1 MWSEKNINAFLAV
14 FFCLLVLGFLFHQSP
29 TFAGSLPGH
38 GLGIVGS
45 IMILMTLIYPFR
57 KRILKKKG
65 RQNPLNTHVT
75 YGLLGPS
82 LVVVHSAHKFS
93 SLIGILVFLSLVL
106 VVFSGVV
113 GRYLYKKVNR
123 SLREQKRDQ
132 KFMKARIENRKEEM
146 TAACKVDGAA
156 DEAETTI
163 ESDVSEAYS
172 QEQMLEN
179 CGEWLDEVRTL
190 AEIEYATRFFDR
202 LKTVFSRWLRIHYVI
217 SGLLFALMIVH
228 VMTTIYYGLR
238 WVP

>member
-14 FFCLLVLGFLFHQSP
+14 FFCLLVLGFLFHQSQ
-29 TFAGSLPGH
+29 TFAGSLLGH
-38 GLGIVGS
+38 GLGIIGS

-57 KRILKKKG
+57 KRVLKKKG
-65 RQNPLNTHVT
+65 RQNPLNSHVT

-82 LVVVHSAHKFS
+82 LVVMHSAHKFS

-106 VVFSGVV
+106 VVFSGIV

-132 KFMKARIENRKEEM
+132 KLMKARIENRKQEIM
-146 TAACKVDGAA
+146 AACKTDEAA
-156 DEAETTI
+156 DESETNTAG
-163 ESDVSEAYS
+163 DYEAYS
-172 QEQMLEN
+172 HEEMMEK
-179 CGEWLDEVRTL
+179 CGDWLDEVRTL

-202 LKTVFSRWLRIHYVI
+202 LKTVFSRWIRIHYVI
-217 SGLLFALMIVH
+217 SGLLFVLMIVH

-238 WVP
+238 WMS

>member
-14 FFCLLVLGFLFHQSP
+14 FFILLVLGFLFHQSQ
-29 TFAGSLPGH
+29 TFAGSLLGH

-65 RQNPLNTHVT
+65 RQNSLNSHVT

-82 LVVVHSAHKFS
+82 LVVIHSAHKFS

-106 VVFSGVV
+106 LVFSGIV

-132 KFMKARIENRKEEM
+132 KLMKARIENRKQEM
-146 TAACKVDGAA
+146 VTACKT
-156 DEAETTI
+156 DEAED
-163 ESDVSEAYS
+163 ESDKDTAGDSEAYS
-172 QEQMLEN
+172 YEEMMEK
-179 CGEWLDEVRTL
+179 CGDWLDEVRTL
-190 AEIEYATRFFDR
+190 AELEYATRFFDR
-202 LKTVFSRWLRIHYVI
+202 LKTVFSRWIRIHYAI

-238 WVP
+238 WMP

>member
-14 FFCLLVLGFLFHQSP
+14 FFCLLVLGFLFHQSQ
-29 TFAGSLPGH
+29 TFAGSLLGH
-38 GLGIVGS
+38 GLGIIGS

-65 RQNPLNTHVT
+65 RQNPLNSHVT

-82 LVVVHSAHKFS
+82 LVVIHSAHKFS

-106 VVFSGVV
+106 VVFSGIV

-132 KFMKARIENRKEEM
+132 KLMKARIENRKQEM
-146 TAACKVDGAA
+146 VAACKTDETA
-156 DEAETTI
+156 DKSET
-163 ESDVSEAYS
+163 DQAGDAEAYS
-172 QEQMLEN
+172 QEQMLEK

-202 LKTVFSRWLRIHYVI
+202 LKTVFSRWIRIHYVI

-238 WVP
+238 WMP

>member
-14 FFCLLVLGFLFHQSP
+14 FFCLLVLGFLFHQSQ
-29 TFAGSLPGH
+29 TFAGSLLGH

-45 IMILMTLIYPFR
+45 IVILMTLIYPFR

-65 RQNPLNTHVT
+65 RQNPLNSHVT
-75 YGLLGPS
+75 YGLLGPA
-82 LVVVHSAHKFS
+82 LVVIHSAHKFS

-106 VVFSGVV
+106 VVFSGIV

-132 KFMKARIENRKEEM
+132 KLIKARIENRKQEM
-146 TAACKVDGAA
+146 IADCKA
-156 DEAETTI
+156 DETADESETNIAGAPETY
-163 ESDVSEAYS
+163 SHEAMM
-172 QEQMLEN
+172 EK

-202 LKTVFSRWLRIHYVI
+202 LKTVFSRWIRIHYAI

-228 VMTTIYYGLR
+228 VMTTVYYGLR
-238 WVP
+238 WLP

>member
-14 FFCLLVLGFLFHQSP
+14 FFCLLVLGFLFHQSQ
-29 TFAGSLPGH
+29 TFAGSLLGH

-45 IMILMTLIYPFR
+45 ILILMTLIYPFR
-57 KRILKKKG
+57 KRVLKKKG
-65 RQNPLNTHVT
+65 RQNSLNSHVT
-75 YGLLGPS
+75 YGLIGPS
-82 LVVVHSAHKFS
+82 LVVIHSAHKFS

-106 VVFSGVV
+106 VVFSGIV

-132 KFMKARIENRKEEM
+132 KLIKARIENRKKEMHTDCKADETLDESETDTAGDSETYSREEM
-146 TAACKVDGAA
+146 LGK
-156 DEAETTI
+156 
-163 ESDVSEAYS
+163 
-172 QEQMLEN
+172 

-202 LKTVFSRWLRIHYVI
+202 LKTVFSRWIRIHYVI

-228 VMTTIYYGLR
+228 IMTTIYYGLR

>member
-57 KRILKKKG
+57 KRVLKKKG
-65 RQNPLNTHVT
+65 RQNPLNSHVT

-106 VVFSGVV
+106 VVFSGIV
-113 GRYLYKKVNR
+113 GRYMYKKVNR

-132 KFMKARIENRKEEM
+132 KMMKARIESHKEEM
-146 TAACKVDGAA
+146 IADCKADKTA
-156 DEAETTI
+156 EASEMEI
-163 ESDVSEAYS
+163 AGGSEAYS
-172 QEQMLEN
+172 PEEMLEK

-202 LKTVFSRWLRIHYVI
+202 LKTVFSRWIRIHYII

>member
-14 FFCLLVLGFLFHQSP
+14 FFCLLVLGFLFHQSQ
-29 TFAGSLPGH
+29 TFAGSLLGH
-38 GLGIVGS
+38 GLGIIGS

-65 RQNPLNTHVT
+65 RQNPLNSHVT

-82 LVVVHSAHKFS
+82 LVVMHSAHKFS

-106 VVFSGVV
+106 VVFSGIV

-132 KFMKARIENRKEEM
+132 KLMKSRIEYRKQEM
-146 TAACKVDGAA
+146 VAACKTDEAA
-156 DEAETTI
+156 DESETDTAG
-163 ESDVSEAYS
+163 DYEAYS
-172 QEQMLEN
+172 LEEMMEK
-179 CGEWLDEVRTL
+179 CGDWLDEVRTL

-202 LKTVFSRWLRIHYVI
+202 LKTVFSRWIRIHYVI

-238 WVP
+238 WMP

>member
-14 FFCLLVLGFLFHQSP
+14 FFCLLVLGFLFHQSQ
-29 TFAGSLPGH
+29 TFAGSLLGH

-57 KRILKKKG
+57 KRVLKKKG
-65 RQNPLNTHVT
+65 RQNPLNSHVT

-82 LVVVHSAHKFS
+82 LVVIHSAHQFS

-106 VVFSGVV
+106 VVFSGIV

-132 KFMKARIENRKEEM
+132 KLMKARIENQKEEM
-146 TAACKVDGAA
+146 IADCMTDETA
-156 DEAETTI
+156 E
-163 ESDVSEAYS
+163 ESEMEIAGGSEAYS
-172 QEQMLEN
+172 PEEMLEK

-202 LKTVFSRWLRIHYVI
+202 LKTFFSRWLRIHYII